1 MIRHLLVAFFFVS
14 FFVPATVLSADRYD
28 GNWNMISMSISV
40 QVKSWGKHCGPRPGS
55 YSSNK
60 SRPVEIVAKGP
71 HLIFSRGGT
80 RTDRCG
86 SPNPR
91 LSTISQN
98 IEPGTWQRVCKTS
111 KKDPKFEKGQYRLVA
126 ENTRRLIYTAVSHFD
141 WTLKGDHCIATSDEK
156 RIYVRA
162 KAGKKEEKT
171 ATISKAPPATDP
183 AAKPDCEQT
192 GAIKKLTVLP
202 HTTRIGPGQGTCF
215 KAIGIDEAGCRFPVD
230 AKWTAA
236 QNNKI
241 VPGLVTQKG
250 CFRAGKTAADAEGRY
265 RITAKVGDKSDSAK
279 ITVVYPDLGELF
291 AARLKPLED
300 GEEEKPQTTTQTPPS
315 PPVIIKPAT
324 TSNSPGTF
332 DVSTLLVPAILIA
345 ILGLAVVVVLIV
357 LRNRLAEIGGTEKW
371 QVCPT
376 CGMKLP
382 KDALF
387 CPNDSTSLAPEKT
400 ESESEVGYPPSL
412 SNTGMVCPACHRG
425 YDPDAKFC
433 PHDSEVLIPYPEW
446 RKLNRT

>member
-1 MIRHLLVAFFFVS
+1 M
-14 FFVPATVLSADRYD
+14 T
-28 GNWNMISMSISV
+28 SMSLSV
-40 QVKSWGKHCGPRPGS
+40 KIKSWGEHCGPRPGS
-55 YSSNK
+55 YISKK
-60 SRPVEIVAKGP
+60 SRPVEIVAKGH
-71 HLIFSRGGT
+71 HLIFSKGGT

-91 LSTISQN
+91 LSTISKN
-98 IEPGTWQRVCKTS
+98 IEPGTWERVCKTS
-111 KKDPKFEKGQYRLVA
+111 ENDPKFEKGQYRLFA
-126 ENTRRLIYTAVSHFD
+126 ESTRKLIYTAVSHFD
-141 WTLKGDHCIATSDEK
+141 WTLKGDHCIATSDER

-162 KAGKKEEKT
+162 KADKKEEKT
-171 ATISKAPPATDP
+171 ASKSKTPPTVDP
-183 AAKPDCEQT
+183 SAKPDCEQT

-202 HTTRIGPGQGTCF
+202 HTTRIGPGQGACF

-236 QNNKI
+236 QNDKI
-241 VPGLVTQKG
+241 VSGLVTQKG
-250 CFRAGKTAADAEGRY
+250 CFRAGNTAADAEGRY
-265 RITAKVGDKSDSAK
+265 SITAKVGNKSDSAK

-300 GEEEKPQTTTQTPPS
+300 GEDEKPQTAAQEPPI

-324 TSNSPGTF
+324 TSDSPGTF
-332 DVSTLLVPAILIA
+332 DVSTLLVTAILIA

-357 LRNRLAEIGGTEKW
+357 RKNRLAEIESTEKW

-387 CPNDSTSLAPEKT
+387 CPRDRTSLAPEKS
-400 ESESEVGYPPSL
+400 ESESEGSYPPSL

-425 YDPDAKFC
+425 YEPGAKFC